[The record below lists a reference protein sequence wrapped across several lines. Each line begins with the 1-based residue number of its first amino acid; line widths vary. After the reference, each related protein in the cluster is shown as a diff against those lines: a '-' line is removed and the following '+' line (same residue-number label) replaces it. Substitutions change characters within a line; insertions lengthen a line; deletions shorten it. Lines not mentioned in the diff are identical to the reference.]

1 MSVGIGCTPDEIQC
15 VDIGKGVMTIFYG
28 NHPDAMK
35 ESQILRAAPKLFE
48 LVSRFVSAEHEE
60 MQAVGKKVRTRHEA
74 EDLLKKLGCAIAPEE
89 SEVGHE

>member
-15 VDIGKGVMTIFYG
+15 VDIGNGVMAIFYG
-28 NHPDAMK
+28 NHLDAMK

-60 MQAVGKKVRTRHEA
+60 MQAVGKKVSTRHEA
-74 EDLLKKLGCAIAPEE
+74 EDLLRTLGCAIA
-89 SEVGHE
+89 HEDDLKK